1 MGVDRSN
8 SSRNLPQP
16 KDTASDSQAEQQA
29 DSFCGPVWP
38 PLQETASEEIVL
50 STIGKVTAVTRRA
63 FLATLKR
70 SDGGRMDVKLSKSIV
85 VGRTLRPGDF
95 IKYEIFTA
103 NQTQDHRASWMPSP
117 TLSEEQLK
125 RISDFVDSLEFL
137 RD

>member
-8 SSRNLPQP
+8 SSKKLTQP
-16 KDTASDSQAEQQA
+16 KDTASDSQAEQPA

-38 PLQETASEEIVL
+38 PLQETASEEIIL

-85 VGRTLRPGDF
+85 VGKALRPGDF
-95 IKYEIFTA
+95 IKYEIFTENA
-103 NQTQDHRASWMPSP
+103 DQKHRASWMPP
-117 TLSEEQLK
+117 PKLSDEQLK
-125 RISDFVDSLEFL
+125 KISDFVDSLDFL
-137 RD
+137 AE